1 MRAFSHGL
9 MLSRWK
15 KRALSIALLGVLC
28 GCAVAPRPMDSE
40 ERAKLAAD
48 TQRQMFEGQ
57 EALNEPLTL
66 SQAVARAIKY
76 QAEHRQRRMEEAA
89 AEAQLDVAKFDLLP
103 KLMLNAGYSWR
114 NNEAFGFGF
123 TPNGTIATTP
133 TASQERTHNTSS
145 IGLAWNLLDFGVSYF
160 KARQLADQKLI
171 AEERRRKAVQ
181 TLMHDVRVAWW
192 RAEAADRL
200 LPATDRLLGEIEQ
213 AIEKTRY
220 IESRKLL
227 PPVQTA
233 TLRRALL
240 DLNQQIAFRRQDLA
254 QSRIELAALV
264 NAPPGGE
271 LRIASP
277 RSDAREVPDLT
288 ADLEKLEV
296 LALQS
301 RPEIAEE
308 GYRAR
313 ISADEARKAL
323 VALLPNLSLDLSRNR
338 DSNRFLLNSVWTQ
351 AGVNVAFNLVK
362 AFSLPALNRSEEA
375 TRRADDARRL
385 AMAMAVL
392 AQTRMAAVRYALVA
406 DEFLIWDE
414 AARDDDL
421 IVQYLSSSEKVGID
435 SELELIRAR
444 ARAMAS
450 HMNRDLAFA
459 NVQASVARLFNSV
472 GYDAVPRDDESK
484 ALAELSDQVDARF
497 AELERTAFTQRAGTK
512 KPALAPGEVSGAQ
525 ARVAALL
532 REGIDRVLDS
542 AGMKASSA
550 DAADARLDIQLEIG
564 APVEGRKAVSV
575 TIRAVSASGSI
586 VPITREFK
594 TALSEPV
601 DDEQWRVLG
610 EGAAYRIISDVA
622 PTRITR
628 PALRAAQSLHIPSPG
643 ERVKGRNIFPGRT
656 VEPLELRLDRLFG
669 SVAADVASAS
679 R

>member
-1 MRAFSHGL
+1 MRAFSQGL
-9 MLSRWK
+9 MLWGWK
-15 KRALSIALLGVLC
+15 RGALSIALLGVLC

-406 DEFLIWDE
+406 DQFLIFDE

-421 IVQYLSSSEKVGID
+421 IVQYLSSSEKVGIH

-450 HMNRDLAFA
+450 HMNRDLAYA
-459 NVQASVARLFNSV
+459 NLQATVARLFNSV
-472 GYDAVPRDDESK
+472 GYDAVPREDESK
-484 ALAELSDQVDARF
+484 AVAELTGQVEGRF
-497 AELERTAFTQRAGTK
+497 AELERATFTERAIAK
-512 KPALAPGEVSGAQ
+512 KVALAPGKIAGAEP
-525 ARVAALL
+525 RIAALL
-532 REGIDRVLDS
+532 QDGIDRVLDS
-542 AGMKASSA
+542 AGMKA
-550 DAADARLDIQLEIG
+550 DAQGVADARLDIELVVG
-564 APVEGRKAVSV
+564 ARVERRRPVSIV
-575 TIRAVSASGSI
+575 IRAVSPGGATI
-586 VPITREFK
+586 AREFK
-594 TALSEPV
+594 TTLSEPV

-610 EGAAYRIISDVA
+610 EGAAYRIIGDIA
-622 PTRITR
+622 P
-628 PALRAAQSLHIPSPG
+628 P
-643 ERVKGRNIFPGRT
+643 
-656 VEPLELRLDRLFG
+656 
-669 SVAADVASAS
+669 
-679 R
+679 